1 MQEISL
7 YAAACSCELCLQI
20 LDKWIPCEGD
30 FRPNG
35 HLWLCF
41 QRPSCLMRERG
52 RVVPR
57 GLRGLA
63 PEPRLVR
70 ARAAGPHQV
79 PRSRLAAGSESGHE
93 KPRAFL
99 STPRCSH
106 PLVSDCY
113 LRLHLNSLLITVFII
128 NSTPGIQLWS
138 VMNIQS
144 SKYVIWMLC
153 YSMMGSISFWFF
165 FFCP

>member
-1 MQEISL
+1 MSRKQEISL
-7 YAAACSCELCLQI
+7 YAAACSCGQLCLQI
-20 LDKWIPCEGD
+20 LDKWTPCEGD

-52 RVVPR
+52 RVVPC
-57 GLRGLA
+57 GLRGPA
-63 PEPRLVR
+63 PESRLVW

-79 PRSRLAAGSESGHE
+79 PRNGWLRGSEGGRE

-99 STPRCSH
+99 STLHCPH

-113 LRLHLNSLLITVFII
+113 LRLHLNSFLITVFII
-128 NSTPGIQLWS
+128 NSTPGIHLWS

-153 YSMMGSISFWFF
+153 
-165 FFCP
+165 